1 MKTGKEQ
8 GHEWWLGLADIV
20 THGVAQGVYKL
31 ERVHLSI
38 ADETFN
44 VLDPRHATLEPGN
57 TVHSSQPVTAF
68 LPQRCGSGYRR
79 RAAASPSG
87 RASLSRVTQTAGLL
101 ACCRCLE
108 RY

>member
-20 THGVAQGVYKL
+20 THGVAQGVHKL

-44 VLDPRHATLEPGN
+44 VLDRI
-57 TVHSSQPVTAF
+57 PVTRPWSQAVRF
-68 LPQRCGSGYRR
+68 SHHN
-79 RAAASPSG
+79 
-87 RASLSRVTQTAGLL
+87 LSRLSYRSVAAVATSAGQLL
-101 ACCRCLE
+101 TPPEGR
-108 RY
+108 R

>member
-20 THGVAQGVYKL
+20 THGVAQGVHKL

-44 VLDPRHATLEPGN
+44 VLDR
-57 TVHSSQPVTAF
+57 VPVTRPWSQAIRF
-68 LPQRCGSGYRR
+68 THHN
-79 RAAASPSG
+79 
-87 RASLSRVTQTAGLL
+87 LSRLSYRSVAAVATGAGQLL
-101 ACCRCLE
+101 PPPEGR
-108 RY
+108 R